1 MDEARRHLP
10 RFRSDQVAAQKL
22 SGAGCLSFAR
32 RCFSLAGNSSTRT
45 GFADPPSIGPLRLA
59 PALNGKHSNLF
70 SRLGDQLPEP
80 FALQIA
86 ECDRRLRSLKVEVP
100 AE

>member
-32 RCFSLAGNSSTRT
+32 RCFSLAGNSSTKT
-45 GFADPPSIGPLRLA
+45 DFADPLITGPL
-59 PALNGKHSNLF
+59 G
-70 SRLGDQLPEP
+70 
-80 FALQIA
+80 
-86 ECDRRLRSLKVEVP
+86 RSLEQPHRVCTRLFCSFAQRARTVSKNI
-100 AE
+100 